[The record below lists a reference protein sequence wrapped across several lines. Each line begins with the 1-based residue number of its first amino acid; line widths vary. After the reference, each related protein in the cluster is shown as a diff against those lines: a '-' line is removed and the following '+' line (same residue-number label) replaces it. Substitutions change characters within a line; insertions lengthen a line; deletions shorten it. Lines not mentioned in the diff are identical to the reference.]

1 VRIHMTT
8 IFDPWDYGFTV
19 PDRDPWQDEGEA
31 G

>member
-1 VRIHMTT
+1 MTT